1 MAAALFVID
10 IQNDLAT
17 DPATRI
23 PDASRIISSGD
34 KILSAARAVLQQAEN
49 DPDRSRLKTIV
60 FVQHEE
66 KPEDGP
72 LVRGSDPWKLVFE
85 PLPGDAR
92 ERLVAK
98 WTRDAF
104 ESNPGLASELRASGV
119 DEILAFGIQSECCV
133 ESTCAGALAAGFR
146 VTLLAGAHSTYDAG
160 GGGGGGKT
168 AAEIERE
175 VEERLRRRGAA
186 VVPWQDLVAAW
197 ARCGGCQDDS

>member
-10 IQNDLAT
+10 VQNDLAT

-23 PDASRIISSGD
+23 PHASRINTSGE
-34 KILSAARAVLQQAEN
+34 KIIAAARAALQQAEN
-49 DPDRSRLKTIV
+49 NNSSSRLETIV

-66 KPEDGP
+66 KPEDGT

-98 WTRDAF
+98 WTRDTF
-104 ESNPGLASELRASGV
+104 ESNPDLASELKASGIE
-119 DEILAFGIQSECCV
+119 EIIAFGIQSECCV

-146 VTLLAGAHSTYDAG
+146 VTLLSGAHSTYGNGA
-160 GGGGGGKT
+160 KK
-168 AAEIERE
+168 AEELEHE
-175 VEERLRRRGAA
+175 VEERLRLKGAR
-186 VVPWQDLVAAW
+186 VVPWEELVASW
-197 ARCGGCQDDS
+197 A